1 MYMFTC
7 TLSGI
12 VRSQLMHKNGILV
25 TTGTPITAGT
35 PASDEL
41 SAGVYGG
48 IAAGAAALLVLL
60 VVLLFCAC
68 GMYVWL
74 LHVHLCIAS
83 CLPVFHSKSCCV

>member
-1 MYMFTC
+1 MYMYKYVYTHSCYIHNIKLWSCCMYMFT
-7 TLSGI
+7 LLLGI
-12 VRSQLMHKNGILV
+12 VHSQLMHILV
-25 TTGTPITAGT
+25 TTGTPATIGT

-68 GMYVWL
+68 GTY
-74 LHVHLCIAS
+74 I
-83 CLPVFHSKSCCV
+83 